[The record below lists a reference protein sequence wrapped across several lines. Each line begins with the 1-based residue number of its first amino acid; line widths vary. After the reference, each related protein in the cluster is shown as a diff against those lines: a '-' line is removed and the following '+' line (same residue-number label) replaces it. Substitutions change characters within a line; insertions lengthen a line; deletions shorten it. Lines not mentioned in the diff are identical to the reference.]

1 MLIGHFSTCLF
12 TAQLLL
18 GKKILIF
25 KEAYKYIP
33 SELLGAKKN
42 EYLFSKKKIF
52 KNLNKKNFLKIDIKL
67 GWSLSRK
74 DFKVEKLK
82 I

>member
-42 EYLFSKKKIF
+42 E
-52 KNLNKKNFLKIDIKL
+52 
-67 GWSLSRK
+67 
-74 DFKVEKLK
+74 
-82 I
+82 

>member
-12 TAQLLL
+12 TAELLL

-33 SELLGAKKN
+33 PALLKFKKN
-42 EYLFSKKKIF
+42 KYLFSKKKIF
-52 KNLNKKNFLKIDIKL
+52 KNLNKKNFLKADIKL
-67 GWSLSRK
+67 GWPLLRSY
-74 DFKVEKLK
+74 F
-82 I
+82 